1 MAELTGP
8 CVYEGYSAEGA
19 TDFTSAF
26 SGTKEMA
33 GRGFHGLLVTAL
45 EKGFTE
51 KVAQVGEAAKSA
63 LGEAVTGAGLQPG
76 VPKLGPK

>member
-8 CVYEGYSAEGA
+8 CVYEGYSAEAEA
-19 TDFTSAF
+19 TGFTSDF

-51 KVAQVGEAAKSA
+51 KVAQVGEAKSA
-63 LGEAVTGAGLQPG
+63 LGAAVTGAGLQPG
-76 VPKLGPK
+76 LPKLGPK

>member
-1 MAELTGP
+1 
-8 CVYEGYSAEGA
+8 
-19 TDFTSAF
+19 
-26 SGTKEMA
+26 MA

-51 KVAQVGEAAKSA
+51 KVAQVGEAKLA
-63 LGEAVTGAGLQPG
+63 LGDAVTGAGLQPG

>member
-8 CVYEGYSAEGA
+8 CVYEGYSAEES
-19 TDFTSAF
+19 TDFTSDF

-51 KVAQVGEAAKSA
+51 KVAQVGEAKSA
-63 LGEAVTGAGLQPG
+63 LGAAVTGAGLHPG